1 MNEEN
6 TGHYL
11 KSLHK
16 ELGDVIDIM
25 INRIETNDIPENA
38 FVWGYPVKV
47 KNRFISL
54 EVNMDNGEFY
64 LCGKNHDGNY

>member
-25 INRIETNDIPENA
+25 INRIETMKPETRNQK
-38 FVWGYPVKV
+38 P
-47 KNRFISL
+47 
-54 EVNMDNGEFY
+54 ET
-64 LCGKNHDGNY
+64 